1 MMHFVF
7 KTLKTVNFRI
17 SVLKNSGGG
26 QVPPPRSPRSYG
38 TVMTNYSTNCHAN
51 FLCLIF
57 YLFIKKKNLYHSSR
71 AINATCKKSNS

>member
-26 QVPPPRSPRSYG
+26 QVPPLGHPAATALLWQTIVQ
-38 TVMTNYSTNCHAN
+38 TVMQ
-51 FLCLIF
+51 IF
-57 YLFIKKKNLYHSSR
+57 YALFFIFS
-71 AINATCKKSNS
+71 

>member
-26 QVPPPRSPRSYG
+26 QVPPLGHP
-38 TVMTNYSTNCHAN
+38 A
-51 FLCLIF
+51 
-57 YLFIKKKNLYHSSR
+57 
-71 AINATCKKSNS
+71 ATALL